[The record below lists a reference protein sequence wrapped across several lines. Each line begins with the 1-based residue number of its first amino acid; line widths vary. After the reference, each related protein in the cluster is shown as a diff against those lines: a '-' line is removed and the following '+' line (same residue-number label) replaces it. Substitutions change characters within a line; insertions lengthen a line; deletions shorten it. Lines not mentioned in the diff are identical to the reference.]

1 MATSR
6 IQQPLKSTVR
16 RPRTPGNQPG
26 GRVISMTV
34 RCVVLDD
41 YQGVALDNGG
51 WADLPDDVEVVALP
65 EHYDTEDAVAE
76 ALCEAQVVVAM
87 RERTPFR
94 DSLLARLPALRLLVT
109 SGMANAA
116 IDLPAAAARGV
127 TVCGTATSSEP
138 TAELT
143 WALIH
148 GVTRHLAV
156 ESAAMRAGGS
166 WQSTVGTNLHGATLG
181 LLGFG
186 KIGVLVA
193 RVGLAFGMRVQA
205 WSPNLTAERTSVE
218 GVRLAASKEELLSS
232 SDIVSIHL
240 RLGERSRGLLDA
252 AALAAMKP
260 TAFLVNTSRAPIVDA
275 DALLDAL
282 RSGTIAGAG
291 LDVFETEPLPA
302 GDPLRTLP
310 NVLATPHLG
319 YVTRD
324 SYRMYYGEAVE
335 DIQAFLAGSPIR
347 VIN

>member
-1 MATSR
+1 MR
-6 IQQPLKSTVR
+6 L
-16 RPRTPGNQPG
+16 
-26 GRVISMTV
+26 

-41 YQGVALDNGG
+41 YQGVALERADWSALAGG
-51 WADLPDDVEVVALP
+51 AEVEVLR
-65 EHYDTEDAVAE
+65 EHLDGEDAVAE
-76 ALCEAQVVVAM
+76 ALKDAAIVVAM

-116 IDLPAAAARGV
+116 IDLAAAANRGV

-148 GVTRHLAV
+148 GVTRHLAT
-156 ESAAMRAGGS
+156 EGAAMRAGGP

-186 KIGVLVA
+186 KIGVLVG
-193 RVGLAFGMRVQA
+193 RVGLAFGMRVQS
-205 WSPNLTAERTSVE
+205 WSPNLTAERTAAE

-240 RLGERSRGLLDA
+240 RLGDRSRGLLDA

-260 TAFLVNTSRAPIVDA
+260 TAFLINTSRAPIVDSG
-275 DALLDAL
+275 ALLDAL
-282 RSGTIAGAG
+282 RAGRIAGAG

-335 DIQAFLAGSPIR
+335 DIQAFLAGEPIR
-347 VIN
+347 VLN